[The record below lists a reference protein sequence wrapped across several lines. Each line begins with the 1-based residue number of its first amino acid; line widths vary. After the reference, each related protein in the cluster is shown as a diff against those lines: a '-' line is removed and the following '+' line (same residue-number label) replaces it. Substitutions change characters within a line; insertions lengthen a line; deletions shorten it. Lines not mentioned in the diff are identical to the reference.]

1 MAYSKDK
8 DYQYE
13 IDQAV
18 SSGDYRTAAQ
28 LEQQRNEKIASEG
41 LNYGQTNKYSGWLD
55 DTDYAGILKNQMASG
70 ASASDVSETLG
81 KRVNKAAGTEGLS
94 QYAYD
99 DLYSTAMDYILNQ
112 GKNNQFSYAT
122 APQYADKYD
131 GKLKELA
138 DEILNREPFTYDP
151 EKDETYQQYKDS
163 YTRNGQRAM
172 QDAIGQVSA
181 RTGGLA
187 STYAT
192 MAGQQA
198 YGNYMSGLADKIPEL
213 RQLAYSMYV
222 DEGNNQR
229 ANLNMMSGLR
239 EFDYNKYLNSL
250 NQYNVDRNFD
260 YGVHRDEISDQR
272 YNDETTYNRQQD
284 QYLKDQDKAALMA
297 AAGDYSGYA
306 SLWNLTPE
314 QTQKLVD
321 SYAEQKNLSEA
332 QAARDLADW
341 HAQWGDFSRLQDL
354 GVNTSYLSKV
364 QNAELSGLSA
374 ANRSSGNT
382 KSDNSRGS
390 ASEDYDGLFQAALD
404 SGNPNSFIS
413 NHYKEYGFVKSTGL
427 VNDYEA
433 WLSDLEEERSGSFGG
448 SSGSEDLD
456 ITNQHGDSWVRVP
469 GYGRLSYQ
477 ELYNYV
483 ESGKIK
489 EEIDKRNGTVT
500 YK

>member
-260 YGVHRDEISDQR
+260 YGVHRDEISDQK
-272 YNDETTYNRQQD
+272 YNDETTYNRQ
-284 QYLKDQDKAALMA
+284 QDKAALMA

-374 ANRSSGNT
+374 TNRSSGNT

-404 SGNPNSFIS
+404 SGNPNSFIA
-413 NHYKEYGFVKSTGL
+413 NHYKEYGFDKSTGL

-448 SSGSEDLD
+448 SSGSKDLD

>member
-28 LEQQRNEKIASEG
+28 LEQPRNEKIASEG

-260 YGVHRDEISDQR
+260 YGVHRDEISDQK
-272 YNDETTYNRQQD
+272 YNDETTYNRQ
-284 QYLKDQDKAALMA
+284 QDKAALMA

-404 SGNPNSFIS
+404 SGNPNSFIA
-413 NHYKEYGFVKSTGL
+413 NHYKEYGFGKSTGL

>member
-260 YGVHRDEISDQR
+260 YGVHRDEISDQK
-272 YNDETTYNRQQD
+272 YNDETTYNRQ
-284 QYLKDQDKAALMA
+284 QDKAALMA

-404 SGNPNSFIS
+404 SGNPNSFIA
-413 NHYKEYGFVKSTGL
+413 NHYKEYGFGKSTGL